1 MTETPEPTDVASAL
15 EAARRAAQDAV
26 QTAAAAQTGSALIPT
41 GADQAMAVKMQMAA
55 SRAVVANARKAALE
69 AQAKAKEII
78 AAQQRALEAQLR
90 AMAAELEPLQAQV
103 KMMEEGIWT
112 MNLYLGRGEELH
124 MLAEGTPAPA
134 GTPIHVRQ
142 QVLAMDEE
150 TALYAEDGGMDV
162 RNIEAFDQWITADRR
177 HLDQVLPEQRGVVA
191 IIPRRQG
198 RDYKDPWLQ
207 NAMDQANA
215 QTWWLIRNGENV
227 YRMLTDFHVGRRL
240 VPARNEFTAMFVDPY
255 TKAPLQP
262 GTDAWLK
269 AEKAAGARERH
280 YMRIALI
287 LQGLIDRTAVFHPL
301 PVAGLSLL
309 SPEHYDAGHV
319 VLIADDENQLT
330 TGRKPFYQWL
340 AEKNRQL
347 TPGMRVI
354 ITTRH
359 QDWPRPSTERWNYGS
374 HERLWPNI
382 VELPRTG
389 EVYTLA
395 RRGDAPGSL
404 VFSYARTVETWV
416 RDEWGREELRV
427 PKTKASCTIYP
438 DDKFVIP
445 VDLVTVEEMRT
456 YLEARTERHAYANLF
471 PVLNA
476 AIAFKEAEAA
486 AEAPFRALLAAQ
498 VAQAEGVDLA
508 TAEALIRPLVDWW
521 KLGNRWHR
529 ALNGEPAAEAK
540 AAKAILAERAR
551 LARAAGNDDQDAR
564 IVAKVRAAHPDVL
577 LVARKKDGTYVALT
591 PTPRR
596 WAHPTDK
603 AANYYGDQVAP
614 LDVWVTRHEFTATGR
629 PKATTEWWM
638 PAPST
643 VSRWIPLYESE
654 TWASWNRRAV
664 AADHLTDPEIA
675 AAAEQLATVH
685 TPDGW
690 VAIAVTYEEG
700 KSRYSDRNGFSVYAY
715 RPDFTPAEP
724 DRAVTGQREPAPMG
738 HFTAHWKRERDGSIT
753 LQVHGTRNLS
763 SSSHYRWTKDKPYG
777 QRAVTDHFAKRDD
790 DQLTPPWDRDRTT
803 WYVVR
808 LDEDAY
814 AAAHAQALADRAI
827 AATVDAATSTV
838 RELTRALGDQWVV
851 QATAAAKAR
860 FIEDYLDES
869 LWEDHAKG
877 LRIHAP
883 WWGTPKKGYQGVD
896 GGLRYLTGRLVE
908 TGRHPYGLTVAQAL
922 ATLDEP
928 VLDRPEH
935 GWSSGRDVTFPD
947 DVLTLR
953 YPDPPANAGLL
964 EAAG

>member
-1 MTETPEPTDVASAL
+1 MQVA
-15 EAARRAAQDAV
+15 DA
-26 QTAAAAQTGSALIPT
+26 TQTGTALIPA
-41 GADQAMAVKMQMAA
+41 GADQAMAVKTQMAA

-69 AQAKAKEII
+69 AQAKAKELI

-103 KMMEEGIWT
+103 RMFEEGIWT
-112 MNLYLGRGEELH
+112 MNLYLGRDEELH
-124 MLAEGTPAPA
+124 TLAEGTPASA

-150 TALYAEDGGMDV
+150 SALYAEHGGMDV
-162 RNIEAFDQWITADRR
+162 RDIAAFDQWITADPA

-198 RDYKDPWLQ
+198 REYKDPWLQ
-207 NAMDQANA
+207 SAMDQANTE
-215 QTWWLIRNGENV
+215 TWWLIRNGQNV
-227 YRMLTDFHVGRRL
+227 YRMLTDFNVGRRL

-319 VLIADDENQLT
+319 VLIADDEHTLT

-359 QDWPRPSTERWNYGS
+359 QDWPKASRDRWSYGQ
-374 HERLWPNI
+374 HERLHPNG
-382 VELPRTG
+382 VENPPTG
-389 EVYTLA
+389 EVHTIT

-404 VFSYARTVETWV
+404 VFTYARTVETWA
-416 RDEWGREELRV
+416 RDERGRHELRV

-438 DDKFVIP
+438 DDRFVLP
-445 VDLVTVEEMRT
+445 VDLVTVEEMRE
-456 YLEARTERHAYANLF
+456 YLAARTERHAYADLF

-486 AEAPFRALLAAQ
+486 AEAPFRAFLAGQ
-498 VAQAEGVDLA
+498 VAQAEDIDLA
-508 TAEALIRPLVDWW
+508 AAEAAVVPLVDWW

-529 ALNGEPAAEAK
+529 PLNGDPTAEAK

-551 LARAAGNDDQDAR
+551 VARAAGNAGRDGQV
-564 IVAKVRAAHPDVL
+564 VAAVRAAHPDVL

-596 WAHPTDK
+596 WVRPTDK
-603 AANYYGDQVAP
+603 ARNHYGDQVAP
-614 LDVWVTRHEFTATGR
+614 LDVWVNRHEYTATGR
-629 PKATTEWWM
+629 AKTTTEWVI

-643 VSRWIPLYESE
+643 VSRWIPLFEAE
-654 TWASWNRRAV
+654 RWASWNRRAV
-664 AADHLTDPEIA
+664 AADHLTDAEIA
-675 AAAEQLATVH
+675 DAAEELASVH

-690 VAIAVTYEEG
+690 VAVAVTYQE
-700 KSRYSDRNGFSVYAY
+700 SATRHSDRDGFSVYAY
-715 RPDFTPAEP
+715 RPGFTPAEP
-724 DRAVTGQREPAPMG
+724 ERAVTGERESAPVG
-738 HFTAHWKRERDGSIT
+738 YFTAEWKRERDGSIA
-753 LQVHGTRNLS
+753 LEVSGTRSMLS
-763 SSSHYRWTKDKPYG
+763 SRRWSTDKPYSDRG
-777 QRAVTDHFAKRDD
+777 AGEHFAKRDD
-790 DQLTPPWDRDRTT
+790 GQLTPPWGSDRAA

-814 AAAHAQALADRAI
+814 DAAHAQALAERSVAVKVE
-827 AATVDAATSTV
+827 ALTTTT
-838 RELTRALGDQWVV
+838 RELARSLAEQWVER
-851 QATAAAKAR
+851 ATAEAKAR
-860 FIEDYLDES
+860 FVEDYLDDS

-877 LRIHAP
+877 VTIRCP
-883 WWGTPKKGYQGVD
+883 WWGSPRDGYAGVD
-896 GGLRYLTGRLVE
+896 GALHYLTGRLVE
-908 TGRHPYGLTVAQAL
+908 SGRHPFGLTVAQAVAAL
-922 ATLDEP
+922 GEP
-928 VLDRPEH
+928 VLDRPDH
-935 GWSSGRDVTFPD
+935 GWSSGREVTLPE

-953 YPDPPANAGLL
+953 YPAPPSNAGLL
-964 EAAG
+964 GAGA